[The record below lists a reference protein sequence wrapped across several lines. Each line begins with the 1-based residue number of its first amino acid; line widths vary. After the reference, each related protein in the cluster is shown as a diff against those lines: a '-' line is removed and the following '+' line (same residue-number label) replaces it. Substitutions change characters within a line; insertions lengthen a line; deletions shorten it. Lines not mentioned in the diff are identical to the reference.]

1 MSRKHGILLAAGV
14 VLAMGLAGCEGQG
27 HETTPFLLHVPQGF
41 PPPPI
46 PADNELTV
54 EGVLLG
60 RRLFYDPIL
69 SRDSTQSCGSCH
81 NTEFGMTDHG
91 MQFSVGITGATGDR
105 NSMPLHNL
113 AYHNGFFWDGR
124 SPSLRHLALI
134 PIQDPR
140 EMDNTISGA
149 VAALNRSATYREM
162 VRKAFGAKSIKAE
175 HIGLA
180 MEQFMLTIMSG
191 RSKFDLFSRGLA
203 TLTPEEAEGMRL
215 FNSEANPSAPVR
227 GADCF
232 HCHGGTLF
240 TNHKFM
246 NNGLDL
252 VHSDPGLG
260 GATGDPSDM
269 GKFKVPSLRNLAY
282 TAPYMHDGRFQSLMQ
297 VIEFYNSGTH
307 ASSPNLDPSMGDIVR
322 AGGLGL
328 NLQERMALVA
338 FLNTLTDTSIES
350 DTLFQ
355 NPFK

>member
-1 MSRKHGILLAAGV
+1 MRILV
-14 VLAMGLAGCEGQG
+14 VLALAAVAVSCGEDAPP
-27 HETTPFLLHVPQGF
+27 TTPFALAVPQGF

-46 PADNELTV
+46 PEDNPLTV

-60 RRLFYDPIL
+60 RRLFYDPVL

-91 MQFSVGITGATGDR
+91 LRFSVGITGAVGDR

-113 AYHNGFFWDGR
+113 AYHTAFFWDGR
-124 SPSLRHLALI
+124 SPMLRNQSLD
-134 PIQDPR
+134 PIENPI
-140 EMDNTISGA
+140 EMDHSVNA
-149 VAALNRSATYREM
+149 VVASLNANPVYRDLFW
-162 VRKAFGAKSIKAE
+162 KAFGVKTISAE
-175 HIGLA
+175 EIGLA

-191 RSKFDLFSRGLA
+191 SSKFDRFARGLESLSA
-203 TLTPEEAEGMRL
+203 EEQLGLAL
-215 FNSEANPSAPVR
+215 FNGEANPNAPVR

-246 NNGLDL
+246 NNGLDS
-252 VHSDPGLG
+252 VTTDPGLG
-260 GATGDPSDM
+260 AVTGNPNDL
-269 GKFKVPSLRNLAY
+269 GKFKVPSLRNIAY
-282 TAPYMHDGRFQSLMQ
+282 TPPYMHDGRFQTLLE
-297 VIEFYNSGTH
+297 VVDFYNSGAH
-307 ASSPNLDPSMGDIVR
+307 ANSPNIDPSMGDIIR
-322 AGGLGL
+322 SGGLGL
-328 NLQERMALVA
+328 NLQERLALVA